1 MFSSESHSDDESE
14 DRTPLSKKAKDIQ
27 SQAATLPK
35 EKPIINVSDSSKSE
49 KRSAEDHEPSS
60 SKRQKVTR
68 KGETALKLIDSD
80 DIDDIIDEIDLQA
93 SDDVRFPRSQDVR
106 L

>member
-1 MFSSESHSDDESE
+1 M
-14 DRTPLSKKAKDIQ
+14 
-27 SQAATLPK
+27 PK
-35 EKPIINVSDSSKSE
+35 EKPIINISDSSKSK

-60 SKRQKVTR
+60 SKKRKVAR
-68 KGETALKLIDSD
+68 KGETAPKPVDSD

>member
-1 MFSSESHSDDESE
+1 MFPSGLHSDDESE
-14 DRTPLSKKAKDIQ
+14 DRTPLSKRAKDIQ
-27 SQAATLPK
+27 SHDVSLPK
-35 EKPIINVSDSSKSE
+35 EKPVINISDSPKRK

-60 SKRQKVTR
+60 SKKQKVAR
-68 KGETALKLIDSD
+68 KGETALKLVDSD

-93 SDDVRFPRSQDVR
+93 LDDVRFPRSQDVR

>member
-1 MFSSESHSDDESE
+1 MFPSGFHSDDESE
-14 DRTPLSKKAKDIQ
+14 DRTPLSKRAKDVQ
-27 SQAATLPK
+27 SQGVSLPK
-35 EKPIINVSDSSKSE
+35 ENPIINISDSPKSK

-60 SKRQKVTR
+60 SRKQKVAR
-68 KGETALKLIDSD
+68 KGESVPKPVDLD